1 MFTPF
6 AFIQP
11 YIPGILIPAVPDY
24 MYVAGTFS
32 LYKPPFYTR
41 ILRMD
46 LSGSVDTTFNMGT
59 GFNNTVYTMATQ
71 SDGKI
76 IVGGTFTTY
85 SGSASSYITRINTD
99 GTRDATF
106 NVGTGFNNTVRGIA
120 VQSDDKIIAVGTFT
134 SYSGST
140 QNRIIR
146 LNTDGTRDAT
156 FNTGVGSTVQLNC
169 VTIQSDGK
177 ILVGAAGNVTY
188 SGSAAST
195 GSFRINTNGTL
206 DTTFNTGVGF
216 SGTGGGNIFAI
227 DIQSDGKYIM
237 GGGFTTYNGSS
248 INRLAR
254 INTDGTLDA
263 TFNPGNLNAAV
274 YGIKV
279 QPDQKIIAHGEFGSY
294 SGSVITRIV
303 RALPNGNRDT
313 SFNVG
318 TGLSFVVANFSSYI
332 SLDTSGNMYLGNGFT
347 TYSGSTVNYFV
358 KTNNSGAIDTTFNTG
373 SIGYNGQST
382 RGFNNYVYTNLVS
395 GSKLYAAGAF
405 LSYDAPRY
413 NRIIKLDNTGS
424 IDTTFNMGAGF
435 DNTVYTMATQSDGK
449 IIAGGAFTLYSGSTR
464 NRITRINTN
473 GTSDA
478 TFNIGTGFNN
488 EIYQTT
494 VLSNGQIFVV
504 GAFTT
509 YSGSSS
515 TNIVRINTN
524 GTRDDIF
531 NPGVGF
537 TGSPYAFWIQP
548 DGKIVVAGTF
558 TAYSGSSV
566 NRIVRINT
574 DGTRDATFN
583 IGTGFNTTAYAITGQ
598 SDGKILISGDFTTY
612 SGSNINRLAR
622 INTDGTLDTT
632 FQPGSNNGGIYNLK
646 LLADGTI
653 LAAGVFTTYSGST
666 VSRFVRINSNG
677 SRNTSW
683 IPGQGANLGPNAWA
697 TLANNAISLDKNN
710 AVYIGSSFT
719 AYSSST
725 AGYIA
730 KLNTNGVLDTSFNAG
745 SLGFNGVGNGFDNL
759 VFSIINLIT

>member
-11 YIPGILIPAVPDY
+11 YVPGILIPAVPDY

-76 IVGGTFTTY
+76 IVGGIFTTY
-85 SGSASSYITRINTD
+85 SGSNSAYITRINTD

-106 NVGTGFNNTVRGIA
+106 NVGTGFNNTVLGIA
-120 VQSDDKIIAVGTFT
+120 VQSDGKIIAVGAFT

-156 FNTGVGSTVQLNC
+156 FNTGVGSTTQLNC
-169 VTIQSDGK
+169 VTIQSNGK
-177 ILVGAAGNVTY
+177 IIVGSNGVTQY
-188 SGSAAST
+188 SGSVAPT
-195 GSFRINTNGTL
+195 GSFRINTDGTR
-206 DTTFNTGVGF
+206 DTTFNAGVGF
-216 SGTGGGNIFAI
+216 AGTGAGAIFAI
-227 DIQSDGKYIM
+227 DIQSDGKYVM
-237 GGGFTTYNGSS
+237 GGGFTTYSGSN

-254 INTDGTLDA
+254 INTDGTLDT
-263 TFNPGNLNAAV
+263 TFNPGTPNSSV
-274 YGIKV
+274 YGIKI
-279 QPDQKIIAHGEFGSY
+279 QPDQKIIAYGEFGSY
-294 SGSVITRIV
+294 SGSTSTRIV
-303 RALPNGNRDT
+303 RAMPNGNRDA

-382 RGFNNYVYTNLVS
+382 RGFNNFVYTSLVS

-449 IIAGGAFTLYSGSTR
+449 IIAGGAFTSYSGSTQ
-464 NRITRINTN
+464 NRIIRLNTDGTR
-473 GTSDA
+473 DA
-478 TFNIGTGFNN
+478 TFNSGTG
-488 EIYQTT
+488 
-494 VLSNGQIFVV
+494 LNGVAYDMKVQPDGKIVAA

-509 YSGSSS
+509 YSGS
-515 TNIVRINTN
+515 TNSGIVRINTN
-524 GTRDDIF
+524 GTKDNTF
-531 NPGVGF
+531 NVGVGS
-537 TGSPYAFWIQP
+537 TGNIHQLALQS
-548 DGKIVVAGTF
+548 DGKIIAIGAT

-574 DGTRDATFN
+574 DGTQDATFN

-622 INTDGTLDTT
+622 INTNGTLDTT

-683 IPGQGANLGPNAWA
+683 IPGQGANLGPNAWG

-710 AVYIGSSFT
+710 AVYIGNAFT